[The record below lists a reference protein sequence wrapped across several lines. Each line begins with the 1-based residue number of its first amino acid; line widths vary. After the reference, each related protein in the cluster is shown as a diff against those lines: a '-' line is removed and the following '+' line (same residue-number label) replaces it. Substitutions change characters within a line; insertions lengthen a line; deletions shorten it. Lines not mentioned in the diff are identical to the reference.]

1 MMGLGKRFADSF
13 YQNGK
18 NEDWAAEFAKRKEYL
33 EDTGMLNSA
42 DGLNKLSSPD

>member
-1 MMGLGKRFADSF
+1 MMMGLGKRS
-13 YQNGK
+13 
-18 NEDWAAEFAKRKEYL
+18 AEAEELDKRKEYL